1 MFNPGFNEEEGRM
14 TVKGSSKDYVVD
26 CAKAAGV
33 AGLIEF
39 AVVFTTSIFRNH
51 F

>member
-1 MFNPGFNEEEGRM
+1 
-14 TVKGSSKDYVVD
+14 VLD
-26 CAKAAGV
+26 CAKAAGM

-39 AVVFTTSIFRNH
+39 AIVFTTSIFKKH

>member
-1 MFNPGFNEEEGRM
+1 MFTPGFNGDESGM
-14 TVKGSSKDYVVD
+14 AVKGSSKEFVMD

-39 AVVFTTSIFRNH
+39 AVVFTTSIFRKH

>member
-1 MFNPGFNEEEGRM
+1 MFTPGFNEEEGRM
-14 TVKGSSKDYVVD
+14 TVKGGSKDFVVD

-39 AVVFTTSIFRNH
+39 AVVFTTSIFRKH

>member
-1 MFNPGFNEEEGRM
+1 MFTPGFNGDENRM
-14 TVKGSSKDYVVD
+14 SVKGSSKDFVVD
-26 CAKAAGV
+26 CAKAASV

-39 AVVFTTSIFRNH
+39 AVVFTTSIFRKH

>member
-1 MFNPGFNEEEGRM
+1 MFTPGFNGEDSGM
-14 TVKGSSKDYVVD
+14 TVKGSSKEFVMD

-39 AVVFTTSIFRNH
+39 AVVFTTSIFRKH